1 MNESGAN
8 NKGFILSAPASYS
21 GKTLIMLALLRHFSN
36 QKLPVMPA
44 KSGPDYIDPLFHQK
58 AARTDLTV
66 NFDSWAM
73 RLQSLQ
79 ALQSLATDKLLIIEG
94 AMGLYD
100 GASGALTGSTAD
112 LAKILQLPIIM
123 ILPVRRQ
130 SRSVCAVLH
139 GFIAYQP
146 EIPIAGV
153 ILNGVGSKTHERGLR
168 LALQQDFP
176 HMPILGALPW
186 REGDE
191 GSDDSDWHLE
201 SRHLGL
207 VQPETMQNFDKRLDR
222 ISAQIIDYID
232 IYLLKQIAKQSPSVA
247 GRSNSS
253 DKSLKPLLNLNGIQH
268 LAIAYDEAFRFIYK
282 AQIAFWQQNNIEISF
297 FSPLANQAPNENADM
312 IFLPGGYPELFGEQ
326 ISHANNFIAG
336 LKQAEQAGK
345 WIYGECGGYMVL
357 GQGLEDGQGMR
368 YPMAGLLA
376 HSTNMKAKKRHL
388 GLRKVTLNAQ
398 TPFQGKCFRGHEF
411 HYSELYDALDANHA
425 DDGLQ
430 SKTKPLFSNVTN
442 ALDEEMN
449 MVGEIKGRVFGS
461 YIHLIDHDES

>member
-1 MNESGAN
+1 MSESAN
-8 NKGFILSAPASYS
+8 NKGFILAAPASYS
-21 GKTLIMLALLRHFSN
+21 GKTLIMLALLRHFAN

-58 AARTDLTV
+58 AARTDLTL

-73 RLQSLQ
+73 GSQSLQ
-79 ALQSLATDKLLIIEG
+79 ALQNLATDKLLMIEG

-100 GASGALTGSTAD
+100 GAFGTLTGSTAD

-130 SRSVCAVLH
+130 SRSVCALLH
-139 GFIAYQP
+139 GFITYQT

-153 ILNGVGSKTHERGLR
+153 ILNGVGSDTHERGLR

-176 HMPILGALPW
+176 DMPILGALPW
-186 REGDE
+186 REGADD
-191 GSDDSDWHLE
+191 SDDSNWHFE

-207 VQPETMQNFDKRLDR
+207 VQPETMKNFDKKLDR

-232 IYLLKQIAKQSPSVA
+232 ISLLKKIAEQSPSIA
-247 GRSNSS
+247 NKSNSS
-253 DKSLKPLLNLNGIQH
+253 DKPLKPLLNLNGIQH

-282 AQIAFWQQNNIEISF
+282 AQIEFWQQNNIEISF

-312 IFLPGGYPELFGEQ
+312 IFLPGGYPELFAEQ
-326 ISHANNFIAG
+326 ISHANDFIES

-357 GQGLEDGQGMR
+357 GQELEDSQGMR

-376 HSTNMKAKKRHL
+376 HSTSMKAKKRHL

-411 HYSELYDALDANHA
+411 HYSELCDARDASHA
-425 DDGLQ
+425 DDSALSQ
-430 SKTKPLFSNVTN
+430 TQPFSQPLFSNVTN
-442 ALDEEMN
+442 ALDEE
-449 MVGEIKGRVFGS
+449 I
-461 YIHLIDHDES
+461 